1 MKIYITTIFIFF
13 LSFALKAEK
22 MIDITPLKLPYD
34 SLTIKEI
41 YAYNSTILV
50 RSANT
55 IYKSTDDGLNWKI
68 AFESSKKINQFYSSD
83 PHTIFIV
90 GDSGLVY
97 RTFDY
102 GESWIDLS
110 YKNDQS
116 FTGIAA
122 KDFDNYLIISSNRA
136 FINDVNSLNGKLI
149 PLDFVSDIP
158 LYQIIYSVDKYY
170 FYGTKRKE
178 YFTDYYGMSRVNLF
192 LTYNIYDG
200 EKVNSTNSLYIK
212 GVTDDYPY
220 VETDSLRLFPSK
232 YGIYHSAVNSK
243 IGGSGINLND
253 GVQDI
258 FFYDNNQIFF
268 GKDNIISVDEN
279 MEKTNLF
286 SREGL
291 WVRITTDSLIHFEYK
306 DGFKDSRKLEHQ
318 DLNIKPINSVFKTD
332 SNSYYISSNNST
344 IYKAVFTDVKSNVKN
359 YNEKTPLI
367 FGNMLLL
374 KDNIKLISIYDYM
387 GISVDYQK
395 IDDYTYKLPRG
406 LNFITYLVDGRTKTI
421 KLLVVR

>member
-1 MKIYITTIFIFF
+1 MKIYITSIFIFF
-13 LSFALKAEK
+13 ISLALKAEK
-22 MIDITPLKLPYD
+22 KIDITPIKLPYD

-50 RSANT
+50 RSAST

-110 YKNDQS
+110 YKNDQN

-122 KDFDNYLIISSNRA
+122 KDFDNYLIISTNKA
-136 FINDVNSLNGKLI
+136 YINDVNSLNGKLI

-178 YFTDYYGMSRVNLF
+178 YFTDYYGMSRINLF
-192 LTYNIYDG
+192 LPYNMYDG
-200 EKVNSTNSLYIK
+200 EKVTSTNSLYIN
-212 GVTDDYPY
+212 GVTEDYPY
-220 VETDSLRLFPSK
+220 VDTDSLRLFPSK
-232 YGIYHSAVNSK
+232 YGIYHSAVNYR
-243 IGGSGINLND
+243 IGVSGINLNF
-253 GVQDI
+253 GIQDI
-258 FFYDNNQIFF
+258 FFYSDNAIYFDLDKMVF
-268 GKDNIISVDEN
+268 VDESLGKSN
-279 MEKTNLF
+279 FFT
-286 SREGL
+286 REGL
-291 WVRITTDSLIHFEYK
+291 WFTITTDSLLHPVPNKGHTSYK
-306 DGFKDSRKLEHQ
+306 KLEHQ
-318 DLNIKPINSVFKTD
+318 DLNIKPINSVFKSD

-344 IYKAVFTDVKSNVKN
+344 IYKTVFTDVKSNVKN
-359 YNEKTPLI
+359 YNENTPLI

-406 LNFITYLVDGRTKTI
+406 LNFITYLVDGRHKTI